1 MTNTIHRLSSF
12 LLLTINI
19 QTNNSR
25 KLHQFVTQSTII
37 VIEKWVIQSL
47 YSITINLHNCET
59 DFVTK
64 QNGLRPVWLWL
75 RQLFAYADLDYAIDI
90 IYRTIVITLFDKQN

>member
-19 QTNNSR
+19 QTNNSQ
-25 KLHQFVTQSTII
+25 KIQPFVTQSTII
-37 VIEKWVIQSL
+37 VTEKRVFQSL
-47 YSITINLHNCET
+47 YSIPINLHNCET

-64 QNGLRPVWLWL
+64 QNGLLPAWLWL